1 MRYTVVKQV
10 RNSRKRDYGS
20 ENDYAEAY
28 IRVFI
33 KYFTRIVSLESK
45 KFGSLQVH
53 TGYPTFPLKKTCVI
67 YFLSCSLPL
76 NFVG

>member
-33 KYFTRIVSLESK
+33 KYFRDTIRVPRIKEIRVP
-45 KFGSLQVH
+45 
-53 TGYPTFPLKKTCVI
+53 TGPYRVPNISLKKNLRYI
-67 YFLSCSLPL
+67 L
-76 NFVG
+76 FVLQPST